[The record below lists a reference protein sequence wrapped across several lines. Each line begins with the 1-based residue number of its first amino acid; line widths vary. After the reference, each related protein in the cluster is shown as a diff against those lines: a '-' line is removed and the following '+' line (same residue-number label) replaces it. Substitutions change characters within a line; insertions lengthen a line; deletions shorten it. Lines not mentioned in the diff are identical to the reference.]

1 MLNDL
6 LQLLGE
12 AIWFI
17 LPAYVANATPV
28 VLGGGTPIDGGRLFR
43 DGRPIF
49 GAGKTI
55 RGFVAGLVA
64 GSTVGVLQ
72 GILGGQPC
80 TYAML
85 GLLLALG
92 ALVGDLAGSFI
103 KRRLNIPRGGAAPV
117 LDQLGFV
124 IFALLF
130 ASPLMPQMPLR
141 WEAILTIL
149 IITPPIHLATNFVG
163 YKLGFKS
170 RPY

>member
-1 MLNDL
+1 MPNDL
-6 LQLLGE
+6 LQLLGT

-28 VLGGGTPIDGGRLFR
+28 VLGGGAPIDGGKLFT

-49 GAGKTI
+49 GAGKTL
-55 RGFVAGLVA
+55 RGFVAGLMG
-64 GSTVGVLQ
+64 GSIVGVLQ
-72 GILGGQPC
+72 GVVVGQLC
-80 TYAML
+80 TYTML

-92 ALVGDLAGSFI
+92 ALAGDLFGSFI
-103 KRRLNIPRGGAAPV
+103 KRRLDIPRGGAAPV

-124 IFALLF
+124 VFALLF
-130 ASPLMPQMPLR
+130 ASPLMLPS
-141 WEAILTIL
+141 WEVILTIL

-170 RPY
+170 KPY

>member
-1 MLNDL
+1 ML
-6 LQLLGE
+6 GA

-17 LPAYVANATPV
+17 LPAYVANATPA
-28 VLGGGTPIDGGRLFR
+28 VLGGGAPIDGGKLFT

-64 GSTVGVLQ
+64 GSIVGVLQ
-72 GILGGQPC
+72 GVVVGQPC

-92 ALVGDLAGSFI
+92 ALVGDLLGSFI
-103 KRRLNIPRGGAAPV
+103 KRRLDIQRGGAAPV

-124 IFALLF
+124 VFALIF
-130 ASPLMPQMPLR
+130 ASPIMLPR
-141 WEAILTIL
+141 WEVIL
-149 IITPPIHLATNFVG
+149 IILLITPPLHIVTNFVG
-163 YKLGFKS
+163 YKLRFKS